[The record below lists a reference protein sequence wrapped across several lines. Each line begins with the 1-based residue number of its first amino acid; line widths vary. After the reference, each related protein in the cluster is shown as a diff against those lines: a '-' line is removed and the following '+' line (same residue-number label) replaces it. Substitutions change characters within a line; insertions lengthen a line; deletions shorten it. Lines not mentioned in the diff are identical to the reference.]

1 LDSFA
6 RTLIL
11 EDYPEQNMKFLDEQG
26 IQFLQFGI
34 AGNKVKFW
42 QDIFVKRYTGKT
54 DDTFFWPLSH
64 EGAFCPK

>member
-1 LDSFA
+1 MYSPITHLNPFT

-42 QDIFVKRYTGKT
+42 QHIFVKRYTSKT
-54 DDTFFWPLSH
+54 DDTSFL
-64 EGAFCPK
+64 AFVS